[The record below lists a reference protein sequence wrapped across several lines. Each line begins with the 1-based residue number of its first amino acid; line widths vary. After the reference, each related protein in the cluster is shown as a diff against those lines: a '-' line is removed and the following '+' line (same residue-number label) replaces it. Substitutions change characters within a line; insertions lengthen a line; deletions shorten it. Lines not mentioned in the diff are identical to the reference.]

1 MKRKREVIAL
11 KKILCY
17 SAAGE
22 RKRLLLFQKCVFRPG
37 GPETFEITFSPH
49 AKTALEIKRRAGS
62 FLSQSARES
71 FRAVNGKTI
80 SQLFAKLFKALAR
93 SLVLALSLSQADQ
106 IKYCFLASQHAI
118 FLTYTTA
125 ETPPPIVR
133 RLLLFPRRTFS
144 TSLCRQTAGVKNDS

>member
-1 MKRKREVIAL
+1 MLLSRRREKETSFIS
-11 KKILCY
+11 KNMY
-17 SAAGE
+17 SA
-22 RKRLLLFQKCVFRPG
+22 R

-80 SQLFAKLFKALAR
+80 SQLFAKLFKAFAR

-118 FLTYTTA
+118 FLTYTH
-125 ETPPPIVR
+125 
-133 RLLLFPRRTFS
+133 
-144 TSLCRQTAGVKNDS
+144 C

>member
-1 MKRKREVIAL
+1 MLLSRRREKETSFIS
-11 KKILCY
+11 KNMY
-17 SAAGE
+17 SA
-22 RKRLLLFQKCVFRPG
+22 R

-93 SLVLALSLSQADQ
+93 LCSLSPCRKR
-106 IKYCFLASQHAI
+106 IKLN
-118 FLTYTTA
+118 
-125 ETPPPIVR
+125 IV
-133 RLLLFPRRTFS
+133 FS
-144 TSLCRQTAGVKNDS
+144 PLSMQFS

>member
-1 MKRKREVIAL
+1 MLLSRWREKETSFISKNV
-11 KKILCY
+11 Y
-17 SAAGE
+17 SA
-22 RKRLLLFQKCVFRPG
+22 R
-37 GPETFEITFSPH
+37 GPETFEITFSRH

-118 FLTYTTA
+118 FLTYTRL
-125 ETPPPIVR
+125 R
-133 RLLLFPRRTFS
+133 RRRRSSAVCCCFPCALFRLHS
-144 TSLCRQTAGVKNDS
+144 SSLCRQTAGVKNDS